1 MGGCVPNPVA
11 IATAKAVGYSLF
23 GWAVGRK
30 SSRRGNPVG
39 FGIVRL
45 VAGWL
50 VGVALVAL
58 LLLLALLGL
67 RLPTPMWS
75 DRQAYL
81 ALLVPRF
88 ALWAVLI
95 HYWFRPEGRDRGPG
109 DLVRAGRGT
118 LHGNRPTRLPL
129 LRERFLAPHRHLLTP
144 AGSQQGGAGSS
155 DPRISR
161 PPPSAARPLLE
172 ARPDWRLKPVTL
184 SAPRG

>member
-1 MGGCVPNPVA
+1 MGVCVPNPVA
-11 IATAKAVGYSLF
+11 IATAKVVGYSLF
-23 GWAVGRK
+23 GWAVCRK
-30 SSRRGNPVG
+30 SSRRGNPLG

-81 ALLVPRF
+81 AFLVPRF

-95 HYWFRPEGRDRGPG
+95 HYWFRPRGG
-109 DLVRAGRGT
+109 ITALAIWSVLGVALSTGIDLLVF
-118 LHGNRPTRLPL
+118 HFSESVSW
-129 LRERFLAPHRHLLTP
+129 LRI
-144 AGSQQGGAGSS
+144 G
-155 DPRISR
+155 
-161 PPPSAARPLLE
+161 
-172 ARPDWRLKPVTL
+172 VC
-184 SAPRG
+184 